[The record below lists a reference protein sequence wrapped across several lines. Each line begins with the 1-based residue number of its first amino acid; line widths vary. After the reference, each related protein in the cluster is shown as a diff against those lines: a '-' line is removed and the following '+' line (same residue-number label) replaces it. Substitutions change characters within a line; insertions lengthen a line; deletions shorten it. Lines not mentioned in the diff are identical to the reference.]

1 MIKSCLSILFL
12 LIFIP
17 TVWWSYS
24 RYRAN
29 KDCEN
34 CQKSLTKYYLHFEG
48 WEHWNKTV
56 NYYLLECFCDK
67 KVVLKKINTMRKNI
81 VNIINKDVTF
91 LMDDF
96 YESEGK
102 GDKGLYYGSKDEV
115 QWDKVFANLVAVSFI
130 RDTTSLKR
138 LSGLWFGVRT
148 DTLQN
153 KKVQRK
159 ELSKSWGRVVYNVDY
174 EELNRSVLNQFAQTV
189 YKDSTR
195 FTYNT
200 CVYHLYN
207 RQAKKVEATMK
218 YEDKGKGF
226 YFEIW

>member
-1 MIKSCLSILFL
+1 
-12 LIFIP
+12 
-17 TVWWSYS
+17 
-24 RYRAN
+24 
-29 KDCEN
+29 
-34 CQKSLTKYYLHFEG
+34 
-48 WEHWNKTV
+48 
-56 NYYLLECFCDK
+56 
-67 KVVLKKINTMRKNI
+67 MRKNI
-81 VNIINKDVTF
+81 MAATNRDATF

-96 YESEGK
+96 YESGRKEMN
-102 GDKGLYYGSKDEV
+102 DRYSGSEEDVPWGRV
-115 QWDKVFANLVAVSFI
+115 QANLAIVSFS
-130 RDTTSLKR
+130 RDTTNLKR
-138 LSGLWFGVRT
+138 LFGLWFGVRT

-153 KKVQRK
+153 KQVQLK
-159 ELSKSWGRVVYNVDY
+159 EFNKSWSRVLYDVDY

-195 FTYNT
+195 FAYNT